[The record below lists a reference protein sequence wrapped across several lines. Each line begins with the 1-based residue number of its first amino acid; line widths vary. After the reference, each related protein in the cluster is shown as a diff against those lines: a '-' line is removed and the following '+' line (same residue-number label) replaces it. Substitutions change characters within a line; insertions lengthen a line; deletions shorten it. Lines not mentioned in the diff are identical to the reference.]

1 MGPLFQLPRHGD
13 GWQFVVECWVRL
25 HPVAAPHSSGIPWL
39 CVVSRSSVRSFIS
52 TKRDRRPV
60 LEWVRLPCRD
70 GLERRDGGQG
80 KIALQE
86 PTPPRARAAPPK
98 PVRPV
103 KVPVEVEQPPPPRQ
117 PSMPVVA
124 RIGR

>member
-1 MGPLFQLPRHGD
+1 MAK
-13 GWQFVVECWVRL
+13 QFGECWVRSTL
-25 HPVAAPHSSGIPWL
+25 SQRSLVRHPGFAQAVE
-39 CVVSRSSVRSFIS
+39 
-52 TKRDRRPV
+52 RPFV
-60 LEWVRLPCRD
+60 HLDEAWIGALFGGVRLPCRD

-124 RIGR
+124 WIGR